1 MPTFTI
7 SVNNKVLGTYVV
19 KKTVITIGRSRTN
32 TISIA
37 SKAVSRTHVRIE
49 LTRDGWSIS
58 DLGSLNGTY
67 VNDIRVTSAF
77 ISEGDKVTVGAYT
90 ISFSPEPANEA
101 SQEDAPPLM
110 QPESELL
117 DMDVRV
123 EGSPPATETALAAV
137 IEGQQAPPAKAVT
150 APPPPQ
156 HEPVRPAENPRPQ
169 PAIEEISNA
178 EQPRAAFVE
187 TKNINVVTQQAEV
200 SSADRD
206 DDEQKKSKRSALL
219 RSNPAGLQLEDRI
232 RLAVFENPL
241 ADDTQIRKRLSDS
254 DFGGA
259 SIGRSELQT
268 VLKKLG
274 LETKVKRYQYF
285 MHS

>member
-7 SVNNKVLGTYVV
+7 SANNKILGTYVV
-19 KKTVITIGRSRTN
+19 KKTVITVGRSRTN

-37 SKAVSRTHVRIE
+37 SKAVSRNHVRIE
-49 LTRDGWSIS
+49 LARDGWSIA

-67 VNDIRVTSAF
+67 VNDIRITSAF
-77 ISEGDKVTVGAYT
+77 ISEGDKVTVGAYS

-101 SQEDAPPLM
+101 PQEEGPPLM
-110 QPESELL
+110 QPGSELL
-117 DMDVRV
+117 DADVRV
-123 EGSPPATETALAAV
+123 EGSPPATETALAV
-137 IEGQQAPPAKAVT
+137 VKEQQTAPAEAAA

-156 HEPVRPAENPRPQ
+156 PEPTRTVEQPRPQ
-169 PAIEEISNA
+169 PVIEEISNA

-187 TKNINVVTQQAEV
+187 TKNIKVVTEPAEAP
-200 SSADRD
+200 SADRD
-206 DDEQKKSKRSALL
+206 DDQKKNKRSALL

-241 ADDTQIRKRLSDS
+241 ADDTAIRKRLSDS

-259 SIGRSELQT
+259 TIGRSELQT
-268 VLKKLG
+268 MLKKLG

>member
-7 SVNNKVLGTYVV
+7 SVNNKALGTYVV

-37 SKAVSRTHVRIE
+37 SKAVSRNHVRIE
-49 LTRDGWSIS
+49 LTRDGWSIA

-67 VNDIRVTSAF
+67 VNDIRITSAF
-77 ISEGDKVTVGAYT
+77 ISDGDKVTVGAYT
-90 ISFSPEPANEA
+90 ISFSPEPVQEA
-101 SQEDAPPLM
+101 AQEEPQPPVQAGPDA
-110 QPESELL
+110 S
-117 DMDVRV
+117 DSDVRV
-123 EGSPPATETALAAV
+123 EGSPSPPATETALAAV
-137 IEGQQAPPAKAVT
+137 EEQP

-156 HEPVRPAENPRPQ
+156 PEPVRPVEKPQ
-169 PAIEEISNA
+169 SVIEEISSA
-178 EQPRAAFVE
+178 GQPRAAFVD
-187 TKNINVVTQQAEV
+187 TRNLDAVAQQAKAPP
-200 SSADRD
+200 ADHGD
-206 DDEQKKSKRSALL
+206 DDEQRKNKRSALL

-241 ADDTQIRKRLSDS
+241 ADDTAIRKRLSDS

-259 SIGRSELQT
+259 TIGRSELQS

>member
-37 SKAVSRTHVRIE
+37 SKAVSRNHVRIE
-49 LTRDGWSIS
+49 LARDGWSIS

-67 VNDIRVTSAF
+67 INDIRVTSAF

-90 ISFSPEPANEA
+90 ISFSPEPAQES
-101 SQEDAPPLM
+101 SQEESPVVQASGGEPL
-110 QPESELL
+110 S
-117 DMDVRV
+117 DTDVRV
-123 EGSPPATETALAAV
+123 EGAASPPATDTAITPPKEQTPPVETAR
-137 IEGQQAPPAKAVT
+137 PPEQPKAQEV
-150 APPPPQ
+150 
-156 HEPVRPAENPRPQ
+156 
-169 PAIEEISNA
+169 IEEIS
-178 EQPRAAFVE
+178 AAGQSHPAFSD
-187 TKNINVVTQQAEV
+187 TKNIEVGAQQAAP
-200 SSADRD
+200 SADQVGD
-206 DDEQKKSKRSALL
+206 AQKKKRSELL

-232 RLAVFENPL
+232 RLAIFENPL
-241 ADDTQIRKRLSDS
+241 ADDTTIRKRLSDS

-268 VLKKLG
+268 TLKKMG

>member
-7 SVNNKVLGTYVV
+7 SVNNKALGTYVV

-37 SKAVSRTHVRIE
+37 SKAVSRNHVRIE
-49 LTRDGWSIS
+49 LTRDGWSIA

-67 VNDIRVTSAF
+67 VNDIRITSAF
-77 ISEGDKVTVGAYT
+77 ISDGDKVTVGAYT
-90 ISFSPEPANEA
+90 ISFSPEP
-101 SQEDAPPLM
+101 SQEAAQEEPQPPVQAGPDA
-110 QPESELL
+110 S
-117 DMDVRV
+117 DSDVRV
-123 EGSPPATETALAAV
+123 EGSPSPPATETALALV
-137 IEGQQAPPAKAVT
+137 KEQQT
-150 APPPPQ
+150 SPPPQ
-156 HEPVRPAENPRPQ
+156 PEPVHLVEKSQ
-169 PAIEEISNA
+169 PIIEEISSA

-187 TKNINVVTQQAEV
+187 TRNLDAVVQQTKA
-200 SSADRD
+200 ADHGD

-241 ADDTQIRKRLSDS
+241 ADDTAIRKRLSDS

-259 SIGRSELQT
+259 TIGRSELQS

>member
-37 SKAVSRTHVRIE
+37 SKAVSRNHVRIE
-49 LTRDGWSIS
+49 LTRDGWSIA
-58 DLGSLNGTY
+58 DFGSLNGTY
-67 VNDIRVTSAF
+67 VNDIRITSAF
-77 ISEGDKVTVGAYT
+77 ISEGDKITVGAYT
-90 ISFSPEPANEA
+90 ISFSPEPMQETSQEEAQPPVQAAGPEA
-101 SQEDAPPLM
+101 SDT
-110 QPESELL
+110 
-117 DMDVRV
+117 DVRV
-123 EGSPPATETALAAV
+123 EGSPPATETALTPV
-137 IEGQQAPPAKAVT
+137 KEPQASPAEVT
-150 APPPPQ
+150 ALPPPPPTGLVP
-156 HEPVRPAENPRPQ
+156 PVEQRQ
-169 PAIEEISNA
+169 PVIEEISNA

-187 TKNINVVTQQAEV
+187 TRNTNVVTQQAETPP
-200 SSADRD
+200 ADAN

-259 SIGRSELQT
+259 TIGRSEFQS

>member
-7 SVNNKVLGTYVV
+7 SVNNKALGTYVV

-37 SKAVSRTHVRIE
+37 SKAVSRNHVRIE
-49 LTRDGWSIS
+49 LTRDGWSIA

-67 VNDIRVTSAF
+67 VNDIRITSAF
-77 ISEGDKVTVGAYT
+77 ISDGDKVTVGAYT
-90 ISFSPEPANEA
+90 ISFSPEP
-101 SQEDAPPLM
+101 SQEAAQEEPQPPVQAGPDA
-110 QPESELL
+110 S
-117 DMDVRV
+117 DSDVRV
-123 EGSPPATETALAAV
+123 EGSPSPPATETALALV
-137 IEGQQAPPAKAVT
+137 KEQQ

-156 HEPVRPAENPRPQ
+156 PEPVHLVEKSQ
-169 PAIEEISNA
+169 PIIEEISSA

-187 TKNINVVTQQAEV
+187 TRNLEAVVQQAKA
-200 SSADRD
+200 ADHGD

-241 ADDTQIRKRLSDS
+241 ADDTAIRKRLSDS

-259 SIGRSELQT
+259 TIGRSELQS

>member
-37 SKAVSRTHVRIE
+37 SKAVSRNHVRIE
-49 LTRDGWSIS
+49 LTRDGWSIA
-58 DLGSLNGTY
+58 DFGSLNGTY
-67 VNDIRVTSAF
+67 VNDIRITSAF

-90 ISFSPEPANEA
+90 ISFSPEPMQEA
-101 SQEDAPPLM
+101 TQEEAQPPV
-110 QPESELL
+110 QAGPETS
-117 DMDVRV
+117 DTDVRV
-123 EGSPPATETALAAV
+123 EGSPPATETALALV
-137 IEGQQAPPAKAVT
+137 KEPQAPPAEVT
-150 APPPPQ
+150 GPPPPQ
-156 HEPVRPAENPRPQ
+156 TGQVRPVEERQ
-169 PAIEEISNA
+169 PVIEEISNA
-178 EQPRAAFVE
+178 EQPRSAFVE
-187 TKNINVVTQQAEV
+187 TKNGNVVAQQEDAPP
-200 SSADRD
+200 ADNN

-241 ADDTQIRKRLSDS
+241 ADDTAIRKRLSDS

-259 SIGRSELQT
+259 TIGRSELQS

>member
-37 SKAVSRTHVRIE
+37 SKAVSRNHVRIE
-49 LTRDGWSIS
+49 LTRDGWSIA
-58 DLGSLNGTY
+58 DFGSLNGTY
-67 VNDIRVTSAF
+67 VNDIRITSAF
-77 ISEGDKVTVGAYT
+77 ISEGDKITVGAYT
-90 ISFSPEPANEA
+90 ISFSAEPMQETSQEEAQPLVQSAGPEA
-101 SQEDAPPLM
+101 SDT
-110 QPESELL
+110 
-117 DMDVRV
+117 DVRV
-123 EGSPPATETALAAV
+123 EGSPPATETALAPVKEPQAQSAEAAV
-137 IEGQQAPPAKAVT
+137 
-150 APPPPQ
+150 PPPPQ
-156 HEPVRPAENPRPQ
+156 TGPVPPVEQRQ
-169 PAIEEISNA
+169 PVIEDVSNA

-187 TKNINVVTQQAEV
+187 TKNINVVAQQADAPP
-200 SSADRD
+200 ADD
-206 DDEQKKSKRSALL
+206 SDDEQKKNKRSALL

-259 SIGRSELQT
+259 TIGRSEFQS

>member
-37 SKAVSRTHVRIE
+37 SKAVSRNHVRIE
-49 LTRDGWSIS
+49 LTRDGWSIA
-58 DLGSLNGTY
+58 DFGSLNGTY
-67 VNDIRVTSAF
+67 VNDIRITSAF
-77 ISEGDKVTVGAYT
+77 ISDGDKITVGAYT
-90 ISFSPEPANEA
+90 ISFSPEPMQEA
-101 SQEDAPPLM
+101 AQEEAQPPV
-110 QPESELL
+110 QAGAEGT
-117 DMDVRV
+117 DTDVRV
-123 EGSPPATETALAAV
+123 EGSPPATETALAPVKEPQVQSAEAA
-137 IEGQQAPPAKAVT
+137 I
-150 APPPPQ
+150 PPPLPTGQ
-156 HEPVRPAENPRPQ
+156 VAPVELRQ
-169 PAIEEISNA
+169 PEVEEVSNA

-187 TKNINVVTQQAEV
+187 TKNIKVAAPQADEP
-200 SSADRD
+200 SADD
-206 DDEQKKSKRSALL
+206 DDEQKKNKRSALL

-241 ADDTQIRKRLSDS
+241 ADDTAIRKRLSDS

-259 SIGRSELQT
+259 TIGRSEFQS